1 MFSFSSLFTQRP
13 DCSRPIPESA
23 EWFLRVETSLQEFSL
38 RHSRRFLAR
47 QFSKETKIIHR
58 RFSFFYIPYAHPSF
72 ASILATAPATTL
84 IATRWLLK
92 KHAIVSA
99 EFRALE
105 EASGRIKFDGVNPSA
120 LISLG
125 LFLNEYV
132 ERHAFRISEE
142 TLAASLNT
150 WQDERGEAL
159 ALTEIESIAPFLRL
173 LSLDKLSAVA
183 GELAC
188 YENTRRLAEVF
199 FAKYGPDIER
209 FAQHF
214 QKLARTHRQEFLFVF
229 SATFYRLLRQRGH
242 VPKPPSFFSLS
253 KPSLPLESEA
263 LRESDAFGKRLET
276 RVRILLRSLTLLGE
290 FKWSIVLRKTNS
302 LHKILIRD
310 PSGVYARMTPTSQE
324 HYQQQAASIAR
335 TIRLPE
341 EAVARAALR
350 LADRCETSP
359 ENHIGFYLIDDGL
372 PVLIEHLT
380 GRRHLPWRHWH
391 HDRGKLALLQ
401 QAYFILVFS
410 LPVVMAVL
418 LATFHIHYKW
428 LALLVFPLLFRVG
441 KHLVDSAFV
450 SLIPPTFLPRFNFS
464 RGIPEEA
471 TAIFVIPALLKNRN
485 TLQALLGKMETAYL
499 SNPNSSLSFCILF
512 DYTDAPEK
520 TRPDDDSLLQETRS
534 AIAALNDRYG
544 EVDRFGFFIR
554 ERIWSSRQRR
564 WMGWERK
571 RGKLLDF
578 ARVLRNKTPS
588 SEYFISFTSLPKARF
603 VITLDED
610 AYIPRDFI
618 KDILSIHAHPLQQPI
633 RKDEK
638 LLRGYTFIQPEV
650 QQWFKNRRRFRLPRI
665 FFNEKRFSAYDS
677 SSPEVYQDIF
687 HEGSFAGKGSF
698 EIESYLAALDGTLPN
713 DQILS
718 HDLLEGSLSRTAYA
732 ADVSVFD
739 EFPSTLQALLARNH
753 RWTRGDWQI
762 IDWLSSSIKD
772 TAGIARHNTLHFV
785 HQFKIFDNLLQS
797 LARPSVFFVAV
808 AAWWV
813 GNEFLFGAIWI
824 LFLSELLFID
834 VAIDWMRWVVRFTT
848 GKWKHIFFRFRETAI
863 RSVRLTRQALFESLI
878 LPYVSLDTL
887 HAIVTA
893 LFRRYFSRRNML
905 EWVPSSHFKTPAAER
920 ALIFPILFLGALL
933 VALWWDRDVPLFPTI
948 LFAPWMLLPM
958 ALLYINRP
966 YRAPVL
972 FSEKD
977 KKFLQLRAFET
988 WLFFRDSVRPETQF
1002 LPPDYVRL
1010 GPSPA
1015 TALYTSITNIGFF
1028 LSSILTAYQLGF
1040 ISSQEALNRI
1050 SHTLE
1055 TLRNM
1060 ERFRGHFY
1068 NWYTVHDATPA
1079 PPPFISSVDSGNLL
1093 AALLSTRSWLNR
1105 KRYIQPKE
1113 WLSGLSIIARFV
1125 SLHIPNS
1132 PETQSFSE
1140 TWENIETRL
1149 FSFHREKVSAED
1161 IIRMASAIEAS
1172 MEGIALPKLLPQQ
1185 CREVIQLFRERLR
1198 ECTKDFLDESVSAES
1213 TEDTELRE
1221 SMQCTLD
1228 SLIADMRFDF
1238 LRSPKRSLISIGYHV
1253 PSKRLETRLYQTLA
1267 SEARLTNILSLAQGA
1282 LSFKGW
1288 NKLNR
1293 KIIPLRSGSSLIS
1306 WTGTLFEYLMPAV
1319 FLEEYPDSLTGKSI
1333 RSAIAENRRYA
1344 KRKKLPMW
1352 GLSESAYYEFDR
1364 AGNYRYKPFGLPVL
1378 SLSPLA
1384 DDRPVVSAYAIALS
1398 LPYAPQDALEALHRF
1413 EQCGGLERYGYIES
1427 IDFFASRHGSPVR
1440 MFMSHHQGMILST
1453 IGNVLNDM
1461 FLAKLFESHPLAQNS
1476 LFVLDEAIP
1485 PLDKEPFPRPAK
1497 AYLQTTLIHPRTP

>member
-1 MFSFSSLFTQRP
+1 MFSFSSFFIP
-13 DCSRPIPESA
+13 KPNCSRPIPESS
-23 EWFLRVETSLQEFSL
+23 EWFLRAEASLGEFGL
-38 RHSRRFLAR
+38 RRSRRFLAR
-47 QFSKETKIIHR
+47 QFSRQTRIIRH
-58 RFSFFYIPYAHPSF
+58 RFSFFYAPYSHSSLLTLTPS
-72 ASILATAPATTL
+72 APASTL
-84 IATRWLLK
+84 LATRWLLK
-92 KHAIVSA
+92 KHAVVSA

-105 EASGRIKFDGVNPSA
+105 ETPTRINFDETNPSA

-125 LFLNEYV
+125 LFLNEYA
-132 ERHAFRISEE
+132 EHHAFRFSEE
-142 TLAASLNT
+142 TLAASLNA
-150 WQDERGEAL
+150 WQDERGETL

-173 LSLDKLSAVA
+173 LALDKLSAVSE
-183 GELAC
+183 ELAC
-188 YENTRRLAEVF
+188 YEDMRRRAEDL
-199 FAKYGPDIER
+199 FAKYGPDLER
-209 FAQHF
+209 FRKYF
-214 QKLARTHRQEFLFVF
+214 NRIARTHRQEYLFVF
-229 SATFYRLLRQRGH
+229 SSTFYALLRQKGH
-242 VPKPPSFFSLS
+242 VPKLRFTPVSHHSPPS
-253 KPSLPLESEA
+253 ESES
-263 LRESDAFGKRLET
+263 LQESSNFGKQLET
-276 RVRILLRSLTLLGE
+276 RVRILLRSLTILGE

-310 PSGVYARMTPTSQE
+310 PSGDYARMTPASQE
-324 HYQQQAASIAR
+324 HYQKQAASIAR

-350 LADRCETSP
+350 LADRFETSP
-359 ENHIGFYLIDDGL
+359 ENHIGFYILDDGL
-372 PVLIEHLT
+372 PLLIEHLT
-380 GRRHLPWRHWH
+380 GREHLPWRHWH
-391 HDRGKLALLQ
+391 HDRGKLALIQ
-401 QAYFILVFS
+401 HTYFVLIFALSTFAAIFLAVFH
-410 LPVVMAVL
+410 L
-418 LATFHIHYKW
+418 HYKW
-428 LALLVFPLLFRVG
+428 LAIATFPLLFRTG
-441 KHLVDSAFV
+441 KHLVDSFFV
-450 SLIPPTFLPRFNFS
+450 SVIPPTFLPRFNFS

-471 TAIFVIPALLKNRN
+471 AALFVIPALLKNRH

-499 SNPNSSLSFCILF
+499 SNPNSALSFCILF
-512 DYTDAPEK
+512 DYTDASDK
-520 TRPDDDSLLQETRS
+520 TRSDDKVLLQETRM
-534 AIAALNDRYG
+534 ALAALNDRYG
-544 EVDRFGFFIR
+544 ETDRFGFFLR
-554 ERIWSSRQRR
+554 ERVWSNQQRR

-578 ARVLRNKTPS
+578 ARILRGKTPS
-588 SEYFISFTSLPKARF
+588 SEYFLSFTSIPKARF
-603 VITLDED
+603 IVTLDED
-610 AYIPRDFI
+610 AYIPRDFL
-618 KDILSIHAHPLQQPI
+618 KDILSIHSHPLQQPL
-633 RKDEK
+633 RKDGQ

-677 SSPEVYQDIF
+677 ASPEVYQDIF

-698 EIESYLAALDGTLPN
+698 EIDSYLAALDGTLPN

-718 HDLLEGSLSRTAYA
+718 HDLLEGSISRTAYA

-762 IDWLSSSIKD
+762 IDWLSSSVKN
-772 TAGIARHNTLHFV
+772 TAGVSQSNTLRFV

-813 GNEFLFGAIWI
+813 GNEFLFGIIWL

-834 VAIDWMRWVVRFTT
+834 MAIDWIRWILKLAT
-848 GKWKHIFFRFRETAI
+848 GQWKHLFFRLRETI
-863 RSVRLTRQALFESLI
+863 VRSVRLIRQALFESLI
-878 LPYVSLDTL
+878 LPYTSLDTA

-893 LFRRYFSRRNML
+893 IFRRYFSRRNML
-905 EWVPSSHFKTPAAER
+905 EWIPSSHFKTPAAER
-920 ALIFPILFLGALL
+920 ALVFPILFLGALL
-933 VALWWDRDVPLFPTI
+933 VALWWDRDVPVFPTI
-948 LFAPWMLLPM
+948 LFAPWMLLPV

-966 YRAPVL
+966 YQEPIL

-977 KKFLQLRAFET
+977 RKILRIRALET
-988 WLFFRDSVRPETQF
+988 WFFFRDAVRSETRF

-1028 LSSILTAYQLGF
+1028 LSSILTAHRLGF
-1040 ISSQEALNRI
+1040 ISYQEARNQI
-1050 SHTLE
+1050 SKTLE
-1055 TLRNM
+1055 TLSSM
-1060 ERFRGHFY
+1060 ERFHGHFY

-1093 AALLSTRSWLNR
+1093 AALLTVRSWLRR
-1105 KRYIQPKE
+1105 KQYVRPSE
-1113 WLSGLSIIARFV
+1113 LRESFLTFARFV
-1125 SLHIPNS
+1125 RIRMPNT
-1132 PETQSFSE
+1132 PETQNFADI
-1140 TWENIETRL
+1140 WESIELRL
-1149 FSFHREKVSAED
+1149 STLKPNTSNEEL
-1161 IIRMASAIEAS
+1161 IRVTAAIEAS
-1172 MEGIALPKLLPQQ
+1172 MEGIALPKSLPQH
-1185 CREVIQLFRERLR
+1185 CREAIALFRERLR
-1198 ECTKDFLDESVSAES
+1198 ECSADLPDFPASVESLEES
-1213 TEDTELRE
+1213 LLRE
-1221 SMQCTLD
+1221 SLQRMLD
-1228 SLIADMRFDF
+1228 TLIADMRFDF
-1238 LRSPKRSLISIGYHV
+1238 LRSSKRSLISIGYHV

-1282 LSFKGW
+1282 LSFRGW

-1293 KIIPLRSGSSLIS
+1293 KIIPLRSGATLIS

-1319 FLEEYPDSLTGKSI
+1319 FLEEYPDSLAGKSI

-1344 KRKKLPMW
+1344 KRKKLPVW

-1364 AGNYRYKPFGLPVL
+1364 AGNYRYKPFGLPAL
-1378 SLSPLA
+1378 SLSPMA
-1384 DDRPVVSAYAIALS
+1384 DDRPVVSGYAIALS
-1398 LPYAPQDALEALHRF
+1398 LPYAPKEALDALHRY

-1453 IGNVLNDM
+1453 IGNVLNDS

-1497 AYLQTTLIHPRTP
+1497 AYLQTTLVHPRTP